1 MCLELSTFAKRA
13 GLFFFVAVCAF
24 YFYGLG
30 YVPFIGPD
38 EPRYAEVAR
47 EMWLRGDLV
56 SPTLG
61 GHLWFEKP
69 ALLYWMM
76 MAGYGLFGVS
86 EWAARLGPACAGL
99 LTIFGVFRIGIRVE
113 EARDGREELT
123 GLALCGSASLAS
135 SLGLMIFSRGAS
147 FDVLVTMTVTL
158 ALACFF
164 VAETE
169 SDERKR
175 GRLLAGFYVFVG
187 ASLLAKGLIGIVL
200 PYAIVFVYFVLRRA
214 WPDNRVRVSLVWGTL
229 LAIFVSAV
237 WYAPV
242 TWQHGWYFIDQFFIQ
257 QHFARYLSNKYHH
270 PQPFYFYVPVLLML
284 CVPWSLFL
292 LWALGSAPRSNH
304 HAPTS
309 ASKLRVFAIA
319 WLIVPIAFFSFSTSK
334 LPGYILPALPAAA
347 LLIGERLVYYLRG
360 EATGLTVMRVT
371 GALMFLLVVGGV
383 VFATRINYLSPAG
396 ALIIALPLLA
406 ASAIALIWTRR
417 RELCAALLV
426 CAMFTTTALGINL
439 VSNRVSQQE
448 SVRGLLQQA
457 AREGFAATP
466 VLLLHTIERSAE
478 FYAAGRM
485 DYDEDGSPT
494 KLEGVAPLLDAARR
508 KGGTV
513 LVIVP
518 VEYVNQLT
526 GNNALETKVIG
537 DNGDVAF
544 VVARVR

>member
-1 MCLELSTFAKRA
+1 MELSTFAKRA

-47 EMWLRGDLV
+47 EMWLRGDLI

-61 GHLWFEKP
+61 GHPWFEKP

-76 MAGYGLFGVS
+76 MVGYGMFGVS
-86 EWAARLGPACAGL
+86 EWAARISPACAGL

-123 GLALCGSASLAS
+123 GIALCGSASLAS

-147 FDVLVTMTVTL
+147 FDVLVTMTITL

-257 QHFARYLSNKYHH
+257 QHFARFLSNKYHH
-270 PQPFYFYVPVLLML
+270 PQPFYFYVPVMLML

-292 LWALGSAPRSNH
+292 LWALVSAPRSNH

-309 ASKLRVFAIA
+309 ASKLRVFAVA
-319 WLIVPIAFFSFSTSK
+319 WLLVPVIFFSFSTSK

-347 LLIGERLVYYLRG
+347 LLIGERLVCYLRG
-360 EATGLTVMRVT
+360 EATGLIVMRVT
-371 GALMFLLVVGGV
+371 GALMFLLVVGGAV
-383 VFATRINYLSPAG
+383 LAARMNYLSPAET
-396 ALIIALPLLA
+396 LIVALPLLA
-406 ASAIALIWTRR
+406 ASGLALMWTRR
-417 RELCAALLV
+417 RELCASLLV
-426 CAMFTTTALGINL
+426 CAMFSTTALAINF
-439 VSNRVSQQE
+439 VSKRVSERE
-448 SVRGLLQQA
+448 SVRELLQQA
-457 AREGFAATP
+457 ARDGFAATP
-466 VLLLHTIERSAE
+466 VLQLHVVERSAE
-478 FYAAGRM
+478 FYAAGRI
-485 DYDEDGSPT
+485 DYNEDGSPL
-494 KLEGVAPLLDAARR
+494 KLEGVAAVLDAAHR
-508 KGGTV
+508 KGGTA

-526 GNNALETKVIG
+526 GNASLETKIIG
-537 DNGDVAF
+537 DNGEVAL
-544 VVARVR
+544 VLAHVL